1 MESNRITKHID
12 RLLLDPNN
20 YRFIDKAEYRFI
32 SDEELA
38 DPRIQQR
45 TLNFLFGNK
54 NNNISDLISSFKSNG
69 FLDIDQIQVKAIGD
83 KFVVLEG
90 NRRVATL
97 KYLYD
102 EFKKGNDVG
111 ALTESDFKSIDLVE
125 IIGEDPAQ
133 HLITMGLHHIS
144 GKKRWNAVN
153 EAQLIQDLIT
163 KYGKNETEICNSL
176 GISTNA
182 LRRSNRTLAL
192 IKDYKSS
199 DYGDQFASSMYSI
212 FEAVISN
219 PTMKTWLRWDD
230 FSLVAHKRENLERFY
245 SWISTTEETD
255 WENERQDKAL
265 KEPIITQY
273 RQVKEVASFIYDE
286 KALTH
291 MEESRSIAEGY
302 TSSDA
307 IGEQK
312 LRNAI
317 DSIKSAT
324 QIAYNFK
331 ELIDTNIFDELTKV
345 KGSIEDLIPV
355 SKALVFINE
364 KKASKYFEIAE
375 SQFSSFFI
383 TRYRKLEEIEVENL
397 GRVNIFAGGNNMG
410 KTSILEAFYLASQL
424 NDIAAFLDLERY
436 RGKFLTQFHSKWI
449 DKNFINNMNLK
460 GLFNS
465 VPIELTY
472 SKEPTEENIEKTGYL
487 DTITAEALVDSNSLI
502 SHIHLFA
509 SKEPELRY
517 SKANIL
523 CQAAFT
529 SPYRYNEKLLH
540 TAHKLAVENL
550 YYDKVIAFI
559 RDFLDDSIQ
568 KIDLVND
575 EGENR
580 FKVTSSKVDTAIDIT
595 KYGEGLQRVFEIALL
610 LGYCRNGIL
619 CVDEIDS
626 AIHKNL
632 LTKFTEFIQKTAED
646 FNVQVFL
653 STHSKEC
660 IDAFVENDYPDDDL
674 TAYALSEKDERI
686 ICRFIEGNKLRQLVE
701 SINIDIR

>member
-32 SDEELA
+32 PDEELS

-45 TLNFLFGNK
+45 TQNFLQGNK
-54 NNNISDLISSFKSNG
+54 NSNISDLISSLKSNG
-69 FLDIDQIQVKAIGD
+69 FLDIDQIQVKAVAD
-83 KFVVLEG
+83 KYLVLEG

-102 EFKKGNDVG
+102 EYRKGNDVG
-111 ALTESDFKSIDLVE
+111 ALSESDFKSINLVE
-125 IIGEDPAQ
+125 IVDEDPAQ

-144 GKKRWNAVN
+144 GKKRWSAVN
-153 EAQLIQDLIT
+153 EAQLIQDLIN
-163 KYGKNETEICNSL
+163 KHGKDEAEICNSL

-192 IKDYKSS
+192 IQDYKSS
-199 DYGDQFASSMYSI
+199 DYGDQFISSMYSI

-219 PTMKTWLRWDD
+219 PTMKNWVGWDD
-230 FSLVAHKRENLERFY
+230 DRLIADNKINIERFY
-245 SWISTTEETD
+245 TWISTTEETD
-255 WENERQDKAL
+255 WENERQDTTL

-273 RQVKEVASFIYDE
+273 RQVKEVASFVKDE
-286 KALTH
+286 KALIH
-291 MEESRSIAEGY
+291 MEESRSITEGY
-302 TSSDA
+302 TASDA
-307 IGEQK
+307 IGEAK
-312 LRNAI
+312 LRSAI
-317 DSIKSAT
+317 DNIKSAT
-324 QIAYNFK
+324 QVAYNYK
-331 ELIDTNIFDELTKV
+331 ELIDPSIYEELSKV
-345 KGSIEDLIPV
+345 KGNIEDLIPI

-364 KKASKYFEIAE
+364 KKATKYFETVQSHFTHFTIN
-375 SQFSSFFI
+375 Q
-383 TRYRKLEEIEVENL
+383 YRKLENIEVVRL

-424 NDIAAFLDLERY
+424 NDIPAFLDLERY

-449 DKNFINNMNLK
+449 DKNFINNMSLK
-460 GLFNS
+460 GVFNNTS
-465 VPIELTY
+465 IELSY

-487 DTITAEALVDSNSLI
+487 DTITAEALIGSNSLV

-517 SKANIL
+517 TKANIL
-523 CQAAFT
+523 CQSAFT

-540 TAHKLAVENL
+540 TAHKLAIENR
-550 YYDKVIAFI
+550 YYDIVIEFI

-580 FKVTSSKVDTAIDIT
+580 FKVTSSKMEKAIDIT

-610 LGYCRNGIL
+610 LGYCKNGIL
-619 CVDEIDS
+619 CIDEIDS

-632 LTKFTEFIQKTAED
+632 LTKFTEFIQKTALD

-660 IDAFVENDYPDDDL
+660 IDAFVENNFPDDDL
-674 TAYALSEKDERI
+674 TAYSLSEKGEKVV
-686 ICRFIEGNKLRQLVE
+686 CQFIEGNKLKQLVE
-701 SINIDIR
+701 SINLDIR